1 MYQES
6 NELDM
11 SMLVALAAKGD
22 RAATDELI
30 RQIRPMVVRY
40 CRAKLGRSGSG
51 SYTTAEDVTQEVC
64 FAVTRAL
71 SRYQDKG
78 KPFSAFVFK
87 IASHKLADAGRS
99 AARSRTQPYEQVP
112 DRAASADSGPEARVL
127 ESAEVQRIRKLM
139 AALPETHREV
149 VVLRTLV
156 GLSAEET
163 GQALGMKA
171 GAVRVTQHR
180 AMNKLRQL
188 YPATAEVTA

>member
-11 SMLVALAAKGD
+11 SMLVALAVKGD

-71 SRYQDKG
+71 SRYQDTG
-78 KPFSAFVFK
+78 KPFSAFMFG
-87 IASHKLADAGRS
+87 IASHKVADAHRS

-112 DRAASADSGPEARVL
+112 DRPLPTDSGPEAQAL
-127 ESAEVQRIRKLM
+127 ESDSAQRMQKLM
-139 AALPETHREV
+139 SALPEMHREV
-149 VVLRTLV
+149 ITLRTLV

-163 GQALGMKA
+163 GRALGMKA

-188 YPATAEVTA
+188 LTAEEVTA